1 VRRRRYDNPLEMIM
15 LSRTTTAPVK
25 TMGQRV
31 KRDDRG
37 TASFDWEIA
46 TGVLRKVS
54 KDTLIDA
61 LAAPDLALADDLQ
74 LIRATRTGGYDPYN
88 RGR

>member
-1 VRRRRYDNPLEMIM
+1 MPN
-15 LSRTTTAPVK
+15 LSVNRTFA
-25 TMGQRV
+25 TMGNRV

-54 KDTLIDA
+54 KDTLLDA
-61 LAAPDLALADDLQ
+61 LTVPHLALTDELQ
-74 LIRATRTGGYDPYN
+74 LLGAMASGGGYDPYN

>member
-1 VRRRRYDNPLEMIM
+1 M
-15 LSRTTTAPVK
+15 LTSTTTAPVK
-25 TMGQRV
+25 TMGQRI

-37 TASFDWEIA
+37 AASFDWEIA

-61 LAAPDLALADDLQ
+61 LAAPQLALADDLQ
-74 LIRATRTGGYDPYN
+74 LISATPAGGYDPYN

>member
-1 VRRRRYDNPLEMIM
+1 MRRRYDNTLETIM
-15 LSRTTTAPVK
+15 LSPTTPALVK

-61 LAAPDLALADDLQ
+61 LAVPDLALADDLQ